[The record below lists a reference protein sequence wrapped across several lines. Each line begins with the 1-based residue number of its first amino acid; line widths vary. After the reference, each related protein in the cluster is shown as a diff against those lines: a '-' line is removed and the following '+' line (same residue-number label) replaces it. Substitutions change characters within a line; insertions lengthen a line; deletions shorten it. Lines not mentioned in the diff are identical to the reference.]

1 MNKYKQKIAEL
12 EERLNILRDKKR
24 KIYSKYESM
33 EIENTIREI
42 NFLKTLEEDI
52 IEQKDLVNIGDIVN
66 IKILNDNFEETI
78 KLVMDIEG
86 DSNYLEVE
94 ISSPLGSAIINQKVG
109 NIITYTVNNEVLEV
123 LIISKE
129 IDIKKKIL
137 N

>member
-24 KIYSKYESM
+24 KVYSKYESM
-33 EIENTIREI
+33 ELENTIREI
-42 NFLKTLEEDI
+42 NFLKTLEEEKT
-52 IEQKDLVNIGDIVN
+52 EQKDLVNIGDIVN

-86 DSNYLEVE
+86 NSNYLEVE
-94 ISSPLGSAIINQKVG
+94 LSSPLGSAILNQKVG
-109 NIITYTVNNEVLEV
+109 NIITYTVNDEVLEV
-123 LIISKE
+123 LIISKD

>member
-24 KIYSKYESM
+24 RVYSKYESI

-42 NFLKTLEEDI
+42 NFLKTLKEDN
-52 IEQKDLVNIGDIVN
+52 IEQEDLIAIGDIVN

-78 KLVMDIEG
+78 KLVMDIQG
-86 DSNYLEVE
+86 DPNYLEVE
-94 ISSPLGSAIINQKVG
+94 LSSPLGSAIINQKVG
-109 NIITYTVNNEVLEV
+109 NIISYKVNDEVLEA

-129 IDIKKKIL
+129 IDTKKKIL

>member
-24 KIYSKYESM
+24 RVYSKYESI

-42 NFLKTLEEDI
+42 NFLKTLKEDN
-52 IEQKDLVNIGDIVN
+52 IEQEDLIAIGDIVN
-66 IKILNDNFEETI
+66 NKILNDNFEETI
-78 KLVMDIEG
+78 KLVMDIQG
-86 DSNYLEVE
+86 DPNYLEVE
-94 ISSPLGSAIINQKVG
+94 LSSPLGSAIINQKVG
-109 NIITYTVNNEVLEV
+109 NIISYKVNDEVLEA

-129 IDIKKKIL
+129 IDTKKKIL